1 LSEVLL
7 IGGRSGVGKSSV
19 GAELH
24 AQLSAAGIRHCL
36 IEGDNLDL
44 AYPPPWE
51 HALAER
57 NLAVVW
63 ANYRSLGYR
72 RMIYTNTASVIGHVI
87 GKLTAAIGDSPE
99 VTAVLLTCSDVTAR
113 GRLAQR
119 EIGTALDWHVER
131 SDLMARKLDEGA
143 PAGVHLVVT
152 DRRTVAEIASEVIGL
167 AGWAER

>member
-1 LSEVLL
+1 
-7 IGGRSGVGKSSV
+7 
-19 GAELH
+19 
-24 AQLSAAGIRHCL
+24 
-36 IEGDNLDL
+36 
-44 AYPPPWE
+44 
-51 HALAER
+51 
-57 NLAVVW
+57 
-63 ANYRSLGYR
+63 
-72 RMIYTNTASVIGHVI
+72 M
-87 GKLTAAIGDSPE
+87 
-99 VTAVLLTCSDVTAR
+99 LLTCSDVTAR